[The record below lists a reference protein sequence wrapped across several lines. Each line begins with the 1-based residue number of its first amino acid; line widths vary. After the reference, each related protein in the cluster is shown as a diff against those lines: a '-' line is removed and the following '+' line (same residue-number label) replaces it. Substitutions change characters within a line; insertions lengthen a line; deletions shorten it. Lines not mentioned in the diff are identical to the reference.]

1 MKSKILDI
9 EYANKTQSYIYA
21 TLMVI
26 MAIVGILIFF
36 ILPLSKYIYFASGVI
51 FVLIIMGIWYYFKSE
66 SWYYFKF
73 GSKKQR
79 ENMKVFFLNSASS
92 DKEAIRNLENSLD
105 KYRTEAKLNNENI
118 IKLLTVLMILY
129 DYYTKKENDVIM
141 GNRYK
146 EEALQILNSEDFPSD
161 EEANQVRRMAEN
173 LFNSN

>member
-21 TLMVI
+21 TLVLI
-26 MAIVGILIFF
+26 AIVDTLMFF
-36 ILPLSKYIYFASGVI
+36 ILPLSKYIYFGSAVI
-51 FVLIIMGIWYYFKSE
+51 FVVIIMGIWYYFK
-66 SWYYFKF
+66 FR
-73 GSKKQR
+73 SKKQR
-79 ENMKVFFLNSASS
+79 ENMKVIFINSSSS
-92 DKEAIRNLENSLD
+92 DKEAIKNLENSLD
-105 KYRTEAKLNNENI
+105 KYRNEAKLNNKNI

-173 LFNSN
+173 LFHSN

>member
-21 TLMVI
+21 TLVLI
-26 MAIVGILIFF
+26 AIVDTLMFF
-36 ILPLSKYIYFASGVI
+36 ILPLSKYIYFGSAVI
-51 FVLIIMGIWYYFKSE
+51 FVVIIMGIWYYFK
-66 SWYYFKF
+66 FR
-73 GSKKQR
+73 SKKQR
-79 ENMKVFFLNSASS
+79 ENMKVFFFNSSSS
-92 DKEAIRNLENSLD
+92 DKEAIKNLENSLD
-105 KYRTEAKLNNENI
+105 KYRNEAKLNNKNI

-173 LFNSN
+173 LFHSN

>member
-21 TLMVI
+21 TLVLI
-26 MAIVGILIFF
+26 AIVDTLMFF
-36 ILPLSKYIYFASGVI
+36 ILPLSKYIYFGSAVI
-51 FVLIIMGIWYYFKSE
+51 FVVIIMGIWYYFK
-66 SWYYFKF
+66 FR
-73 GSKKQR
+73 SKKQR
-79 ENMKVFFLNSASS
+79 ENMKVFFFNSSSS

-105 KYRTEAKLNNENI
+105 KYRNEAKLNNKNI

-173 LFNSN
+173 LFHSN

>member
-1 MKSKILDI
+1 MKSKILDNG
-9 EYANKTQSYIYA
+9 YANKTQSYIYA
-21 TLMVI
+21 TLVLI
-26 MAIVGILIFF
+26 AIVDTLMFF
-36 ILPLSKYIYFASGVI
+36 ILPLSKYIYFGSAVI
-51 FVLIIMGIWYYFKSE
+51 FFVIIMGIWN
-66 SWYYFKF
+66 YFKF

-79 ENMKVFFLNSASS
+79 ENMKVFFFNSASS

-105 KYRTEAKLNNENI
+105 KYRTEAKLNNKNI

-129 DYYTKKENDVIM
+129 DYYTKKENDAIM

-173 LFNSN
+173 LFHSN

>member
-21 TLMVI
+21 TLVLI
-26 MAIVGILIFF
+26 AIVDTLMFF
-36 ILPLSKYIYFASGVI
+36 ILPLSKYIYFGSAVI
-51 FVLIIMGIWYYFKSE
+51 FVVIIMGIWYYFN
-66 SWYYFKF
+66 F

-92 DKEAIRNLENSLD
+92 DKEAIKNLENSLD
-105 KYRTEAKLNNENI
+105 KYRTEAKLNNKNI

-129 DYYTKKENDVIM
+129 DYYTKEENDVIT

-161 EEANQVRRMAEN
+161 EEANQVRRIAEN
-173 LFNSN
+173 LFHSS

>member
-1 MKSKILDI
+1 MESKILDI

-21 TLMVI
+21 TLVLI
-26 MAIVGILIFF
+26 AIVDTLMFF
-36 ILPLSKYIYFASGVI
+36 ILPLSKYIYFGSAVI
-51 FVLIIMGIWYYFKSE
+51 FFVIIMGIWN
-66 SWYYFKF
+66 YFKF

-79 ENMKVFFLNSASS
+79 ENMKVFFFNSASS

-105 KYRTEAKLNNENI
+105 KYRTEAKLNNKNI

-129 DYYTKKENDVIM
+129 DYYTKKENDAIM

-173 LFNSN
+173 LFHSN

>member
-21 TLMVI
+21 TLVLI
-26 MAIVGILIFF
+26 AIVDTLMFF
-36 ILPLSKYIYFASGVI
+36 ILPLSKYIYFGSAVI
-51 FVLIIMGIWYYFKSE
+51 FVVIIMGIWYYFK
-66 SWYYFKF
+66 FR
-73 GSKKQR
+73 SKKQR
-79 ENMKVFFLNSASS
+79 ENMKVFFFNSSSS

-105 KYRTEAKLNNENI
+105 KYRNEAKLNNKNI
-118 IKLLTVLMILY
+118 IKLLTLLMILY

-173 LFNSN
+173 LFHSN

>member
-1 MKSKILDI
+1 MKSKIHYI

-21 TLMVI
+21 TLVLI
-26 MAIVGILIFF
+26 AIVDSLMFL
-36 ILPLSKYIYFASGVI
+36 ILPLSKYIYFGSAVI
-51 FVLIIMGIWYYFKSE
+51 FVVIIMGI
-66 SWYYFKF
+66 WYYFKF

-79 ENMKVFFLNSASS
+79 ENMKVFFFNSASS

-105 KYRTEAKLNNENI
+105 KYRTEAKLNNKNI
-118 IKLLTVLMILY
+118 LKLLTGLMILY

-141 GNRYK
+141 ANRYK

-173 LFNSN
+173 LFHSN

>member
-1 MKSKILDI
+1 MESKILDN

-21 TLMVI
+21 TLVLV
-26 MAIVGILIFF
+26 AIVDTLMFF
-36 ILPLSKYIYFASGVI
+36 ILPLSKYIYFGSAVI
-51 FVLIIMGIWYYFKSE
+51 FVVIIMGIWYYFN
-66 SWYYFKF
+66 F

-92 DKEAIRNLENSLD
+92 DKEAIKNLENSLD
-105 KYRTEAKLNNENI
+105 KYRTEAKLNNKNI

-129 DYYTKKENDVIM
+129 DYYTKEENDVIT

-161 EEANQVRRMAEN
+161 EEANQVRRIAEN
-173 LFNSN
+173 LFHSS